1 MIKNFQVVF
10 TKDPHIATSK
20 LMQLNFLYH
29 VTSLP
34 KERMDDLFTDM
45 TFLAQKKG
53 REFGPFGK
61 LY

>member
-1 MIKNFQVVF
+1 MQV
-10 TKDPHIATSK
+10 
-20 LMQLNFLYH
+20 NFLMH

-34 KERMDDLFTDM
+34 KEKMDDLFTDM
-45 TFLAQKKG
+45 SFLAQKKG